1 MKKILCFAAMLA
13 VVFGCDKDK
22 PNNGG
27 GEKPTPTEDKV
38 VVTPATHT
46 FAADGGTFEVTVT
59 SSADWTVSPADG
71 AWVKPSVTKGKNGDK
86 VKFTASVNEE
96 TTARTAVT
104 FTFTVGKATATF
116 VVDQE
121 AADEPEPT
129 VEFELAD
136 PEQTTLNFSADGGA
150 AIVHLKTSA
159 AAGAISHKLSDGASS
174 WVTQVMVVDMT
185 PPMVGVNVGEA
196 NTGAER
202 TATLTLSTEGAKDI
216 VINIVQ
222 AAGSSSEPSTVKA
235 VNFEKALLHTDW
247 PNPDKL
253 NDLTKFTVEALVY
266 AGEFNKGG
274 SADDWLINTVLGVE
288 GKFLVRTWGQN
299 ENAQIDICFNGSP
312 EQNLKNGTTLPVN
325 KWSHIAVTFDNGKV
339 ILYLNGENK
348 GELTL
353 TNGFEKMTFQTGTW
367 AEEPTWG
374 SKRNFALGCSVDY
387 RRCWCGTMREVR
399 IWNKVL
405 TASDIKASGHYY
417 SVPTNS
423 AGLVAYW
430 KLNEGEGNTIKDYA
444 NSNDLTGNYGISGIC
459 NGGSMSYGTAGI
471 QWMDVP
477 EPKVE

>member
-27 GEKPTPTEDKV
+27 GTEPTPTEDKV

-46 FAADGGTFEVTVT
+46 FAAGGGTFEVAVT

-129 VEFELAD
+129 VEFELD
-136 PEQTTLNFSADGGA
+136 NPEQANIQLGAGTGGA
-150 AIVHLKTSA
+150 TVLLKTSLKA
-159 AAGAISHKLSDGASS
+159 SDITYKKSDGADWIS
-174 WVTQVMVVDMT
+174 QVMIMDVTAGPTIGIAVT
-185 PPMVGVNVGEA
+185 E

-202 TATLTLSTEGAKDI
+202 TATVTFSATGAKDI
-216 VINIVQ
+216 VITIVQ
-222 AAGSSSEPSTVKA
+222 AAGSSSEPGTVKA

-266 AGEFNKGG
+266 SGEFNKGG
-274 SADDWLINTVLGVE
+274 SSEDWLINTVLGVE

-299 ENAQIDICFNGSP
+299 GNAQIDISFGGSP

-348 GELTL
+348 GELTV

-423 AGLVAYW
+423 DGLVAYW

-459 NGGSMSYGTAGI
+459 NSGSMSYGTAGI